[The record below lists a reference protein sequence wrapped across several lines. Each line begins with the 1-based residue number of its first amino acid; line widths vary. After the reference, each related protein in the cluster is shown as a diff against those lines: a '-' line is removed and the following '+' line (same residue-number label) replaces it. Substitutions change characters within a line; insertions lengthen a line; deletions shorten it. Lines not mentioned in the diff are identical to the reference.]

1 VEAVVRG
8 VFAVLAKRVTA
19 GEIADIKHILPPE
32 LRDLWP

>member
-1 VEAVVRG
+1 